1 MGHFGFEDPQLHF
14 SWLVALQ
21 NTNISRGRGY
31 VCLLEGNSV
40 ERSYIWG
47 CSPTQDPGCRI
58 RTKITYNFFSLIPI
72 NLRFPLLLGEGAP
85 QKYTLFLFFSFLVLW
100 KWVGRDEGSPH
111 ILNILTNKRRT
122 MGASIDIPPGVRSK
136 HRHKPTCR
144 FTGNMCVQQRKLSM
158 GLPIQ
163 CCCLGWRGRE
173 QHPNPPTAAF
183 KTGHLPSSLCPLHLC
198 LQAQLCHPWIH
209 VRQPYLH
216 PLYLQLYQ
224 PQTQMARARLRFS
237 APLRAT
243 SESGCPHVHGLL
255 WSELHLK
262 SQTGV
267 FRYGHR
273 RAGP

>member
-1 MGHFGFEDPQLHF
+1 
-14 SWLVALQ
+14 
-21 NTNISRGRGY
+21 
-31 VCLLEGNSV
+31 
-40 ERSYIWG
+40 
-47 CSPTQDPGCRI
+47 
-58 RTKITYNFFSLIPI
+58 
-72 NLRFPLLLGEGAP
+72 
-85 QKYTLFLFFSFLVLW
+85 
-100 KWVGRDEGSPH
+100 
-111 ILNILTNKRRT
+111 

-136 HRHKPTCR
+136 HRHKPTCH

-183 KTGHLPSSLCPLHLC
+183 KTGCLPSSLCPFH
-198 LQAQLCHPWIH
+198 ARLCHPWIH

-224 PQTQMARARLRFS
+224 PQTQTPHPHLEPHPAWLEHGCAFLPWS
-237 APLRAT
+237 LRAT
-243 SESGCPHVHGLL
+243 SEPGCPHVHGLL

-262 SQTGV
+262 SQTRV

-273 RAGP
+273 RAGPWPSNSGDDISASRSFCLWLAHKMFGVSLPKA